1 MLVRD
6 NYKIEKA
13 INDSSLSE
21 AIIFCILTN
30 LGVEQRILDNAA
42 TMTYVSVDER
52 KIIDCSCPDE
62 LTWLVERFVN
72 EHAKFVNYN
81 NPSSLVHVYTY
92 ALVKSNDTND
102 GWYDL
107 SYVQL
112 QIETEY
118 PIQTSKCTPVPCDI
132 EPFMPYERID
142 MHSYLY
148 DNIFTISDDVTF
160 HAEEDR
166 LLIISPPE
174 IKVEYLKNP
183 QHIMAEIL
191 AKRLMTLG
199 WLPKDHEHAG
209 DFLHMVKDDDHL
221 LISCTS
227 KNAALIN
234 KDGSFPD
241 RSITEYI
248 AKSGYVFDTDRMF
261 SMTKRL
267 LMNLEEMQ
275 NLYNGEYI
283 TWLYNKHSEDIKAI
297 DEYRTTGDIK
307 GVIKESTYCYRLWNG
322 RGPTQLIQNP
332 VSLNIIFM
340 RELIADGYIID
351 SIEYDYIN
359 LRNKDNDVTVI
370 INTTTNEPIAIT
382 SPQIPLSYEHQ
393 VAANLGIKINYI
405 VMSKNETVAVQ
416 EPEFSKD
423 VETARMNLLKF
434 LSSYYK
440 IYTTEES
447 TAETFL
453 ELKKLLNDLYVAY
466 TGIKYI
472 DSQHKN
478 PSRFFSAVKVE
489 KLLKDCKIPF
499 TIKSTASNGSRTT
512 IITPIDVDGNP
523 VIKAHPVE
531 IAENKQHES
540 DPTPTEDESTHDT
553 SEYNSIL

>member
-1 MLVRD
+1 MLVRSD
-6 NYKIEKA
+6 TKIERA

-30 LGVEQRILDNAA
+30 LGVEQKILSNAA
-42 TMTYVSVDER
+42 TITYVSVDER
-52 KIIDCSCPDE
+52 KIIDCSCSDE
-62 LTWLVERFVN
+62 LIWFVERFVD

-81 NPSSLVHVYTY
+81 NPSSLIHVYTY

-107 SYVQL
+107 SYVSL

-118 PIQTSKCTPVPCDI
+118 PIQTSRCTPIPYDI
-132 EPFMPYERID
+132 EPFVPHECIND

-160 HAEEDR
+160 HVEEDR

-209 DFLHMVKDDDHL
+209 DFLHLVKDDDHL

-227 KNAALIN
+227 KNAALLN

-267 LMNLEEMQ
+267 LTNLEEMQ
-275 NLYNGEYI
+275 KLYNDEYI

-297 DEYRTTGDIK
+297 DEYRKTGNIK
-307 GVIKESTYCYRLWNG
+307 GVIRESAYCYRLWNG

-340 RELIADGYIID
+340 RELIADGYLVE
-351 SIEYDYIN
+351 SIEYDYVN
-359 LRNKDNDVTVI
+359 LRKDNITVI
-370 INTTTNEPIAIT
+370 INTTTNESVSIT

-393 VAANLGIKINYI
+393 VAANLGVKINYI
-405 VMSKNETVAVQ
+405 VMPKNETIIAP
-416 EPEFSKD
+416 EPKFSQD
-423 VETARMNLLKF
+423 VETARMNLIKF
-434 LSSYYK
+434 LNSYYK
-440 IYTTEES
+440 IYTTKES
-447 TAETFL
+447 TPTTFL
-453 ELKKLLNDLYVAY
+453 ELKKLLNDLYAAY
-466 TGIKYI
+466 TGIKYM
-472 DSQHKN
+472 DFQLKN
-478 PSRFFSAVKVE
+478 PSRFFSAAKVE

-499 TIKSTASNGSRTT
+499 TIKSTTEDGNRTT
-512 IITPIDVDGNP
+512 IITPIDADDNP
-523 VIKAHPVE
+523 VVKANPTE
-531 IAENKQHES
+531 QHES
-540 DPTPTEDESTHDT
+540 DAAPAEDESTDT